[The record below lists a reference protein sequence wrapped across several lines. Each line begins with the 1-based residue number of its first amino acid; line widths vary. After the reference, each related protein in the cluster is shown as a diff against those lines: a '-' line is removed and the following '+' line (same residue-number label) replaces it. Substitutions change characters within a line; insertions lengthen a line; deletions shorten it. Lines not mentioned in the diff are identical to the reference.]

1 MSFIIQEAA
10 SGGTITAQ
18 AATAMTG
25 NKPVIVN
32 ANGTVDEV
40 GLVVPAGFTQ
50 SFVAAFNAV
59 ANSNAGNCNAISIG
73 SNTFV
78 IVGRQNTTLYPM
90 IVAGTV
96 SGNTFTWGTP
106 AVIESLAC
114 GLQMGIA
121 YDSVN
126 QKVVVGYSTSG
137 SGQRAVVATITGT
150 TVSLGTI
157 ATADAT
163 GSTLPVTVVY
173 DSINQKIAYFYCISG
188 GGSQNYARVGTVS
201 GTSISFGSSTQ
212 INTVGSVTYTRTRG
226 TFDSANG
233 KAILVGAESSNR
245 ISSTVCTISGTSI
258 SVGTTQQIVTG
269 NFEGTYGPLFDIC
282 YHAGQQRIVV
292 SYGAIGANNNFAVA
306 GQVSGTSISYGSAV
320 TVDTTQ
326 QYQSISCCYDSVDQ
340 AVLFL
345 CSDTSSF
352 GKVNSA
358 ILSGSTITLNYAN
371 AQSYGSPGAPSVLI
385 YNASLNRNYIARTGS
400 PSGGSYIDVPYYV
413 TLTAAFGTN
422 LTSENFIGFS
432 DRAYAAGET
441 ATIEIIGA
449 VNDGQSGLTPG
460 QSYYVQLNGTLGL
473 SPASP
478 SVFAGTAF
486 ATTKLIVKG

>member
-1 MSFIIQEAA
+1 MSFIIQAAA

-50 SFVAAFNAV
+50 SATSTTNSL

-163 GSTLPVTVVY
+163 GSTSPVTVVY
-173 DSINQKIAYFYCISG
+173 DSTNQKIAYFYG
-188 GGSQNYARVGTVS
+188 VPGAGSQNYARVGTVS

-212 INTVGSVTYTRTRG
+212 INTVGSVTYTRARG

-233 KAILVGAESSNR
+233 NVILVGAETSTR

-269 NFEGTYGPLFDIC
+269 NFQATYGPNFDIC

-292 SYGAIGANNNFAVA
+292 SYAAIGANNNFAVA

-326 QYQSISCCYDSVDQ
+326 QYESISCCYDSVDQ
-340 AVLFL
+340 AILFL
-345 CSDTSSF
+345 CNDSSLA
-352 GKVNSA
+352 KVNSA
-358 ILSGSTITLNYAN
+358 VLSGSTITLNYAT
-371 AQSYGSPGAPSVLI
+371 AQTYSTFGAPSVLM
-385 YNASLNRNYIARTGS
+385 YNASLNQTYVARTPIPGGT
-400 PSGGSYIDVPYYV
+400 PSISVSYYV
-413 TLTAAFGTN
+413 TLAAAFSTN

-432 DRAYAAGET
+432 NRAYAAGET

>member
-1 MSFIIQEAA
+1 MSFIIQAAA

-18 AATAMTG
+18 ASTAMTG

-50 SFVAAFNAV
+50 SATATTNPT
-59 ANSNAGNCNAISIG
+59 ANSNAGNCNAISVG

-96 SGNTFTWGTP
+96 SGNAFTWGTP

-137 SGQRAVVATITGT
+137 SGQRAVVATISGT

-163 GSTLPVTVVY
+163 GSTSPVTVVY
-173 DSINQKIAYFYCISG
+173 DSTNQKIAYFYGVPG

-233 KAILVGAESSNR
+233 KVILVGAETSTR

-258 SVGTTQQIVTG
+258 SVGTTQQIDTG
-269 NFEGTYGPLFDIC
+269 NFQGTYGPLFDVC
-282 YHAGQQRIVV
+282 YHAAQSRVIV
-292 SYGAIGANNNFAVA
+292 SYAVIGANNNFAVA
-306 GQVSGTSISYGSAV
+306 GQVSGTSISYGSSV

-326 QYQSISCCYDSVDQ
+326 QYESISCCYDSVDQ
-340 AVLFL
+340 AILFL
-345 CSDTSSF
+345 CTSASSF

-358 ILSGSTITLNYAN
+358 VLSGSTITLNYAT
-371 AQSYGSPGAPSVLI
+371 AQSYGSAGAPSVLM
-385 YNASLNRNYIARTGS
+385 YNASSNRTYIARTGNPTS
-400 PSGGSYIDVPYYV
+400 SSFINVPYYV
-413 TLTAAFGTN
+413 TLAAAFSTN

-432 DRAYAAGET
+432 DGAYAAGQT

-486 ATTKLIVKG
+486 ATTKIIVKG